1 MSDLSDNSRCRHNFH
16 GVDHNHRPHRASQ
29 AASQA
34 MKNLCAQHGGQ
45 LRLGHFRLLRLLGS
59 GDIGKVFLCEISKS
73 LKPHSNCYYAMK
85 VVDRKSLALKK
96 KLKRAE
102 MEEQVL
108 SVIDHPFLPTLHAKF
123 EAREYT
129 CFVMDYCPGGDL
141 FTLQQNQPDLRFTV
155 STARFFAAEVLVAL
169 EYLHMMGI
177 VYRDLKPENV
187 LIQEDGHIML
197 TDFDLSL
204 HLEVHP
210 MLLKQVSINRIMKKK
225 NKPMLCCGESYD
237 YEHIARG
244 RNRKKASI
252 NIIGGNGHAQEIE
265 VSAEPVNGRSHSF
278 VGTHEYLAPEVILG
292 LGHGSAVDWWAF
304 GVFLYELLY
313 GYTPFKDA
321 SSNEKTMNNI
331 LRKRLSFPRPGT
343 KTHSGQE
350 IAKAE
355 DLIGKLLIKNPKRR
369 MGYNSGSCEIKKHE
383 FFQGINWALIRSAKP
398 PLLPRNPHQQK
409 RNSFDMPKPSFKN
422 KPVSQRPGQI
432 PFF

>member
-1 MSDLSDNSRCRHNFH
+1 MNRVSRSISDLSDNLRCRNNCYAL
-16 GVDHNHRPHRASQ
+16 DHNQRPHRASHP
-29 AASQA
+29 ASQA
-34 MKNLCAQHGGQ
+34 MKKLCAERGGQ
-45 LRLGHFRLLRLLGS
+45 LRLGHFRLLRLLGR

-73 LKPHSNCYYAMK
+73 LKPQPNCLYAMK

-108 SVIDHPFLPTLHAKF
+108 SVVDHPFLPTLHAKF
-123 EAREYT
+123 EAHQYT

-141 FTLQQNQPDLRFTV
+141 FTLQQNQPDLHFNV

-210 MLLKQVSINRIMKKK
+210 TLLKQVSNNRIIKK
-225 NKPMLCCGESYD
+225 NKPMLCCSDSYG
-237 YEHIARG
+237 YEHIGTRST
-244 RNRKKASI
+244 RKKASI
-252 NIIGGNGHAQEIE
+252 IGGDGHAQQIEI
-265 VSAEPVNGRSHSF
+265 SAEPNNGRSHSF

-313 GYTPFKDA
+313 GDTPFKDA
-321 SSNEKTMNNI
+321 TSHDKTMNNI
-331 LRKRLSFPRPGT
+331 LRKRLSFPRSGT
-343 KTHSGQE
+343 ITHSGE
-350 IAKAE
+350 DIAKAE
-355 DLIGKLLIKNPKRR
+355 DLIGKLLIKNPKKR
-369 MGYNSGSCEIKKHE
+369 MGYNSGSCEIKRHE
-383 FFQGINWALIRSAKP
+383 FFQGINWALIRSVKP
-398 PLLPRNPHQQK
+398 PLV
-409 RNSFDMPKPSFKN
+409 FKN
-422 KPVSQRPGQI
+422 KSAGQQPHQI

>member
-1 MSDLSDNSRCRHNFH
+1 MSDLSDNLWCRHNFH
-16 GVDHNHRPHRASQ
+16 GVDHNHRPHMTSQ

-73 LKPHSNCYYAMK
+73 LKAHSNCYYAMK

-123 EAREYT
+123 EAHQYT

-210 MLLKQVSINRIMKKK
+210 TLLKQVSSNRIMKKKK
-225 NKPMLCCGESYD
+225 NKPMLCCRESYD
-237 YEHIARG
+237 YEHAATTR
-244 RNRKKASI
+244 RSRKKASI
-252 NIIGGNGHAQEIE
+252 IGGDVHGQEIE

-321 SSNEKTMNNI
+321 SSNDKTMNNI
-331 LRKRLSFPRPGT
+331 LRKRLSFPRSGT
-343 KTHSGQE
+343 KTHSE
-350 IAKAE
+350 AE

-369 MGYNSGSCEIKKHE
+369 MGYNTGSCEIKKHE
-383 FFQGINWALIRSAKP
+383 FFQGINWALIRSTKP
-398 PLLPRNPHQQK
+398 PLLPGNPHQQK
-409 RNSFDMPKPSFKN
+409 RNSLDMPKPSFKN
-422 KPVSQRPGQI
+422 KPAGRI